1 MPSDF
6 AEVLADLVGEIPG
19 AQAAV
24 FLDWE
29 GEAVD
34 QFGHLP
40 EFDIKLLGA
49 HWGVVLNLIR
59 TRVPQEVLGSPKVLL
74 LVCRDAVV
82 LLGVVELDYYLVLTI
97 RPDSNL
103 GLALRKMAV
112 AAEAIRAL
120 M

>member
-24 FLDWE
+24 FVDWE

-49 HWGVVLNLIR
+49 HWGVILNLIR
-59 TRVPQEVLGSPKVLL
+59 TKIPRDVLGAPQVVL

-82 LLGVVELDYYLVLTI
+82 LLGVVEQDYYLVLTT

-103 GLALRKMAV
+103 GLALKKMAA